1 MTKYNRSILIL
12 FCLWISLIS
21 ICGASFTYARDQKP
35 GEYQV
40 KAAFIYHFI
49 RFVEWPDKIVSHNSS
64 PFNICILGEDPFGN
78 SFNLLRGETVNNS
91 NLTVKR
97 IRTIQNPDECKI
109 VFIGRSEAERLPY
122 ILKVLKGLNV
132 LTIGDTAGFARQGV
146 IINFH
151 MEENKVRFNINIDA
165 ARRSGLKISSK
176 LLNLATIVHD
186 TQNR

>member
-1 MTKYNRSILIL
+1 M
-12 FCLWISLIS
+12 S
-21 ICGASFTYARDQKP
+21 ICSASFTSAMDKKP

-40 KAAFIYHFI
+40 KAAFIYHFMK
-49 RFVEWPDKIVSHNSS
+49 FVEWPDKIVSHNSS

-78 SFNLLRGETVNNS
+78 SFNLLRGETVSES
-91 NLTVKR
+91 NLMVKR
-97 IRTIQNPDECKI
+97 FRTIQNLDECKI
-109 VFIGRSEAERLPY
+109 VFIGRSEAERLPQ

-132 LTIGDTAGFARQGV
+132 LTIGDTEGFARQGV

-165 ARRSGLKISSK
+165 AKRSGLKISSK

-186 TQNR
+186 TQSR